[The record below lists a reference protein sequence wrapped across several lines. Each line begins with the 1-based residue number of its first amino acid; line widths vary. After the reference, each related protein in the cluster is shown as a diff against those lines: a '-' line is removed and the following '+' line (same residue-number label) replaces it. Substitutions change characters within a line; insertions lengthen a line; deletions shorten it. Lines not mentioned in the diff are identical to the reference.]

1 MGKAEIMAFG
11 LEDIVLQVLKD
22 LIDPD
27 LLRALQVG
35 TSAFILAVV
44 LIAVHKTIKKYNLDS
59 E

>member
-11 LEDIVLQVLKD
+11 LEDLFA
-22 LIDPD
+22 PD
-27 LLRALQVG
+27 LLRVLQVG

>member
-11 LEDIVLQVLKD
+11 LEELF
-22 LIDPD
+22 DPD

-35 TSAFILAVV
+35 VSAFVLGTV
-44 LIAVHKTIKKYNLDS
+44 LIAIHKVIKKYNLDS